1 MCEPTTIAAMA
12 ALAVGTGLKMKADN
26 DRQSDMKKL
35 QRRETERSD
44 GLFKEAQ
51 QNVLKNRETYEREN
65 VEQQMAAAS
74 GERQAQY
81 AKTEAAAPR
90 ANEAPVGA
98 TGGNQVINDA
108 FARALESAK
117 GEATQSGALRAELA
131 SFGDTMGANAM
142 DNSRRTGE
150 IGMTGSFQQGNAR
163 ILPLELNHAMT
174 RRRGAD
180 TWGSILQA
188 FGGAMLGG
196 AGAGLGAAG
205 GAAGAGAGAG
215 AAGAAAGTGGAMA
228 AGGAMSGVD
237 WSSLFGGG

>member
-1 MCEPTTIAAMA
+1 MCEPTTIAAVA
-12 ALAVGTGLKMKADN
+12 ALAIGTGLKYKADN
-26 DRQSDMKKL
+26 DRKQDMRKL
-35 QRRETERSD
+35 QRRETERSE
-44 GLFKEAQ
+44 GLYKEAQ
-51 QNVLKNRETYEREN
+51 NNVLKNRETYEREN
-65 VEQQMAAAS
+65 VEQKMADAS

-108 FARALESAK
+108 FARALEGAK

-142 DNSRRTGE
+142 ENNRRTGE
-150 IGMTGSFQQGNAR
+150 IGMTGSFQQGNSR

-196 AGAGLGAAG
+196 AGAGLGA
-205 GAAGAGAGAG
+205 GAGAG
-215 AAGAAAGTGGAMA
+215 AAGGAGGAAAGAAGAGGAAA
-228 AGGAMSGVD
+228 AGGAMGGID
-237 WSSLFGGG
+237 WSGLFG